1 MTIMAATK
9 WPKNAHMI
17 ADVARLGYLHEDIIT
32 LDMTY
37 GRGTWWKKFRPTIL
51 VANGTDLEHK
61 PDLTADFRAMPFRD
75 GAFSQIIF
83 DPPYVVK
90 GGRRTST
97 MEDHQDRYGMTD
109 APTNPLEGQQL
120 VNDGL
125 AESAR
130 LLETNGVLLVKA
142 QDYVSSGRVHWGVDE
157 TTIFSRALGLR
168 KVDQFLFL
176 NNGSAQDKAR
186 TKRCA
191 TCSGEG
197 CIVCDNSGSIPV
209 AQQHARRNVSVLM
222 VFQHERARPLI
233 R

>member
-1 MTIMAATK
+1 
-9 WPKNAHMI
+9 
-17 ADVARLGYLHEDIIT
+17 
-32 LDMTY
+32 
-37 GRGTWWKKFRPTIL
+37 
-51 VANGTDLEHK
+51 
-61 PDLTADFRAMPFRD
+61 
-75 GAFSQIIF
+75 
-83 DPPYVVK
+83 
-90 GGRRTST
+90 
-97 MEDHQDRYGMTD
+97 MTD